1 VKHEALP
8 EPRPLPWHW
17 RLLERWFEHAYRTEL
32 LVADDPSCLFAYNL
46 YPHQGAAVVLQC
58 GAAVRPG
65 DTVLEIH
72 FRREALA
79 PLIATKD
86 PTRMGLDLIK
96 LGDRDIPRLAEAL
109 ESDPR
114 LGSVCALHAL
124 TLFHRG
130 IHRYGFEVHPVKEWH
145 LAHWFTWWHRL
156 VMARDHA
163 LGSAR
168 VTAHLDTLVT
178 KHIWVSRE
186 EFIRRY
192 GAEGTH
198 RRKRSAKPILFT
210 AEKAEVGEKRE
221 ESFRQD

>member
-1 VKHEALP
+1 VERNPP

-32 LVADDPSCLFAYNL
+32 LDPDDPTCLFAYNL
-46 YPHQGAAVVLQC
+46 YPHQGAEVKLQC
-58 GAAVRPG
+58 GSVLRPG

-79 PLIATKD
+79 PLIATRD
-86 PTRMGLDLIK
+86 PARMGLELIK
-96 LGDRDIPRLAEAL
+96 LGDRDIPRLALAL
-109 ESDPR
+109 ETDPR
-114 LGSVCALHAL
+114 LSSVRALHAL

-130 IHRYGFEVHPVKEWH
+130 IHRYGFEVHPVQEWH
-145 LAHWFTWWHRL
+145 LARWFTWWHRL

-168 VTAHLDTLVT
+168 VAEHLDTLVT

-186 EFIRRY
+186 AFLRRY
-192 GAEGTH
+192 GADGTH
-198 RRKRSAKPILFT
+198 RRQRERSRLFT
-210 AEKAEVGEKRE
+210 AESAAAAE
-221 ESFRQD
+221 